1 MLCRQRKGEKMKNYF
16 EFLKSCPLFSNIS
29 HSDLSSILCCLD
41 AKEKTYQKNE
51 VVLLSGD
58 PVNYV
63 GVVISGS
70 VKIVRDDVNGNQ
82 TIVGEVSQGE
92 MFAESFACA
101 EVFHSPVSIITIEK
115 TQILLCDYRKVIT
128 TCSNSCVFHNQLI
141 ENMLKIIA
149 NKNIYLNQKI
159 NIISKR
165 TLREKIVTYL
175 EYVGKGEKQFT
186 INLNRE
192 EMANYLCADRSALS
206 NELSKMQKDG
216 LIRYSKNSFE
226 IIVAK

>member
-1 MLCRQRKGEKMKNYF
+1 MEKYF
-16 EFLKSCPLFSNIS
+16 EILKICPLFSNIT
-29 HSDLSSILCCLD
+29 HRDLSSILCCLG

-51 VVLLSGD
+51 VVLLNGD
-58 PVNYV
+58 PVNFV
-63 GVVISGS
+63 GVVMSGS
-70 VKIVRDDVNGNQ
+70 VKIIRDDVEGNQ

-92 MFAESFACA
+92 IFAETFACA
-101 EVFHSPVSIITIEK
+101 EVFCSPVSIITIEK
-115 TQILLCDYRKVIT
+115 TEILLCDYRKVVT

-159 NIISKR
+159 DIISKR
-165 TLREKIVTYL
+165 TLREKIMAYL
-175 EYVGKGEKQFT
+175 EYAGKGAKQFT

-216 LIRYSKNSFE
+216 LIRYSKNSFG
-226 IIVAK
+226 II

>member
-1 MLCRQRKGEKMKNYF
+1 MKNYF